1 MTGTVSLNWTTLNV
15 SCWQKVYPSFLP
27 AMYKSII
34 PAFPLIQSISREG
47 INRNVS
53 FSVGGG
59 GGAENA
65 RRQMKLLMSSLKST
79 RRKSLVQSQSKQ
91 TKSGAVA
98 SIMEARSPAVAHF
111 IIWFPLHSPFL
122 PFHHTQLQSPA
133 PFQPFGQTNGAALKS
148 HSTAQYLQSTACA
161 PQ

>member
-27 AMYKSII
+27 AMYKSIL

-47 INRNVS
+47 INRKVS
-53 FSVGGG
+53 ISLGGG
-59 GGAENA
+59 GGGSDNA
-65 RRQMKLLMSSLKST
+65 WRQMKLLMSSLRWS

-133 PFQPFGQTNGAALKS
+133 PFQPFGQTNGAALE
-148 HSTAQYLQSTACA
+148 AE
-161 PQ
+161 